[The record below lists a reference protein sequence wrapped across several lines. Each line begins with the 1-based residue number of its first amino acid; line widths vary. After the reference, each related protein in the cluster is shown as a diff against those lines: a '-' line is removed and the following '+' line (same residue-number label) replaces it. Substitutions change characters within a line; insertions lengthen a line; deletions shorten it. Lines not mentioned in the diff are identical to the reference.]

1 MFLCRFVNLF
11 FFILVCGIRIL
22 RYGVR
27 WKRFSCCFRRSNTGA
42 GAVTGEA
49 EETSWSERRRMG
61 MFATCCHAGDRMRG
75 ECGLA
80 MVNSEGITQ
89 LGRLLGRFLFSLRGW
104 SNDSSTL

>member
-1 MFLCRFVNLF
+1 M
-11 FFILVCGIRIL
+11 
-22 RYGVR
+22 R

-49 EETSWSERRRMG
+49 EGTSWSERRRMG

-80 MVNSEGITQ
+80 YGKQRRNHTIRAASGEVSFFLEGMV
-89 LGRLLGRFLFSLRGW
+89 
-104 SNDSSTL
+104 